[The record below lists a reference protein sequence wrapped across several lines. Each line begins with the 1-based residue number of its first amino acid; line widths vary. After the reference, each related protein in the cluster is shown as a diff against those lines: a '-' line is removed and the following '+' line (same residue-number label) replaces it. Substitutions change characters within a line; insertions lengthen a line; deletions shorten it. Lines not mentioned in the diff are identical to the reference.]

1 MPMDRNASLAKA
13 RAAKQEKAIAR
24 RREAFEDDE
33 DTTTNTQGELAP
45 MPGTRRELVKELH
58 DLVGQ
63 RLLTMLRD
71 PTKVIRGSTL
81 GVMTQFLKL
90 SVDALP
96 KDEPTPTERN
106 AALLRDLKGRK
117 LVMFKDDPASPPAV
131 ERCPERHEADP
142 RLATPFTHGAD
153 F

>member
-1 MPMDRNASLAKA
+1 MDRKASLAKA
-13 RAAKQEKAIAR
+13 RAAKLEKSMAR
-24 RREAFEDDE
+24 RRAAFTE
-33 DTTTNTQGELAP
+33 DTEDTNTQPPLAP

-71 PTKVIRGSTL
+71 PSKVIRGSTL

-96 KDEPTPTERN
+96 KDPPTVAEGN
-106 AALLRDLKGRK
+106 AAVLRDLKGRK
-117 LVMFKDDPASPPAV
+117 LHMFTDEPPAV
-131 ERCPERHEADP
+131 EADP
-142 RLATPFTHGAD
+142 RLSTPFTDD